1 VLDDDAASGEGDKAH
16 RTAIGLRGHIPLH
29 ARLHVGAKTRS
40 ERACELQRVRRVCA
54 SLRDAAVVPTAL
66 QRGGRVVTRA
76 RVLVREVIVEAR
88 LRPRQEGLQRS
99 RVPEDIVPAV
109 RVDERLPVDV
119 AEEVL
124 HVRSVPEADTRH
136 EEIVIDAVPGDA
148 FGF

>member
-1 VLDDDAASGEGDKAH
+1 M
-16 RTAIGLRGHIPLH
+16 
-29 ARLHVGAKTRS
+29 
-40 ERACELQRVRRVCA
+40 
-54 SLRDAAVVPTAL
+54 
-66 QRGGRVVTRA
+66 
-76 RVLVREVIVEAR
+76 
-88 LRPRQEGLQRS
+88 
-99 RVPEDIVPAV
+99 

>member
-88 LRPRQEGLQRS
+88 LPSRGKQVAIDVIVQPSNSTVQTFTRNLRQS
-99 RVPEDIVPAV
+99 RGNACALGRKVCS
-109 RVDERLPVDV
+109 V
-119 AEEVL
+119 AECQRISFQRCV
-124 HVRSVPEADTRH
+124 
-136 EEIVIDAVPGDA
+136 
-148 FGF
+148 